1 MGGMFQRQIEI
12 NTLLDLYR
20 RCLSDIIASSVN
32 SSQTAMLC
40 TMINML
46 SILINISTEV
56 NAQYIRYTMVQNC
69 FLESILDVLE
79 KTEVS
84 YL

>member
-1 MGGMFQRQIEI
+1 MYGMFQRQIEI
-12 NTLLDLYR
+12 NILLELYR
-20 RCLSDIIASSVN
+20 NCLSDIIACSIN
-32 SSQTAMLC
+32 GSQTAMLC

-56 NAQYIRYTMVQNC
+56 NAQYIRYLMVQNC
-69 FLESILDVLE
+69 ILESVLDVLE